1 MAQIYSFW
9 RQVILDFSG
18 GSVCNNSLHLHMLFS
33 NILGQTHIKTH
44 LLKSIEN
51 GKIPHAQLFVGKTGS
66 GLLPMALAYA
76 QAILSGNHL
85 IGSKAHE
92 NCMIKVANLAHP
104 DLHFVF
110 PVNTNEKVKKNPFSA
125 LFLED
130 WRAFVSENQYG
141 SLYDWLAYLGI
152 EKKQGNINVDE
163 AKQMLKTL
171 SLKAYEGGHKIMIIW
186 MADRMNT
193 ACANKILKL
202 VEEPPQKTVL
212 LLLTEHEEH
221 ILGTIQSRCQ
231 KLQFPLLPENVISS
245 QLIEDKGV
253 EGKKAKK
260 ISSLSNGDY
269 HQALNLLNNLGDDA
283 VFENWFVDWVRTAF
297 KAKGNKDSINALISW
312 SEEIAKQGR
321 ETQKKFLGYCQETFR
336 QALLKNYKADSLLFF
351 DAHNTKFSIEKFA
364 PFVHQNNIFEISE
377 ALETASYHIER
388 NGSAKIIF
396 TDLSIK
402 LTRLLHAKP

>member
-1 MAQIYSFW
+1 
-9 RQVILDFSG
+9 
-18 GSVCNNSLHLHMLFS
+18 MLFS
-33 NILGQTHIKTH
+33 NILGQTHIKNH

-51 GKIPHAQLFVGKTGS
+51 GRIPHAQLFVGKAGS

-76 QAILSGNHL
+76 QAILASNHTA
-85 IGSKAHE
+85 GTKAHE
-92 NCMIKVANLAHP
+92 SCVTKVAHLAHP

-110 PVNTNEKVKKNPFSA
+110 PVNTNQRVKKHPFSA
-125 LFLED
+125 LFMEQ
-130 WRAFVSENQYG
+130 WRAFALENTYG
-141 SLYDWLAYLGI
+141 TLYDWLAYLGI

-212 LLLTEHEEH
+212 LLLTEHQNH

-245 QLIEDKGV
+245 QLIEKKHV
-253 EGKKAKK
+253 KSKKAKK
-260 ISSLSNGDY
+260 ISSMSNGDY
-269 HQALNLLNNLGDDA
+269 HQALNLLSNLGDDA

-297 KAKGNKDSINALISW
+297 KAKGNKSSINSLISW
-312 SEEIAKQGR
+312 SEEIATQGR

-336 QALLKNYKADSLLFF
+336 QAMLKNYTADSLLFF
-351 DAHNTKFSIEKFA
+351 DAPNTKFSIEKFA

-388 NGSAKIIF
+388 NGNAKIIF

>member
-18 GSVCNNSLHLHMLFS
+18 GGVCNNSLHLQMLFS

-51 GKIPHAQLFVGKTGS
+51 GRIPHAQLFVGKTGS
-66 GLLPMALAYA
+66 GLLPVALAYA
-76 QAILSGNHL
+76 QAILSSNHAV
-85 IGSKAHE
+85 GSKGHE
-92 NCMIKVANLAHP
+92 NCMAKVANLAHP

-110 PVNTNEKVKKNPFSA
+110 PVNTNERVKKNPFSA
-125 LFLED
+125 LFMED

-231 KLQFPLLPENVISS
+231 KLQFPLLPENVISR
-245 QLIEDKGV
+245 QLIENKGV
-253 EGKKAKK
+253 EDKKAKK

-297 KAKGNKDSINALISW
+297 KAKGNKDSINALILW

-336 QALLKNYKADSLLFF
+336 QAMLKNYKADSLLFF
-351 DAHNTKFSIEKFA
+351 DAPNTKFSIEKFS

-388 NGSAKIIF
+388 NGNAKIIF

-402 LTRLLHAKP
+402 LTRLLHAKA

>member
-1 MAQIYSFW
+1 MEQ
-9 RQVILDFSG
+9 
-18 GSVCNNSLHLHMLFS
+18 
-33 NILGQTHIKTH
+33 
-44 LLKSIEN
+44 
-51 GKIPHAQLFVGKTGS
+51 
-66 GLLPMALAYA
+66 
-76 QAILSGNHL
+76 
-85 IGSKAHE
+85 
-92 NCMIKVANLAHP
+92 
-104 DLHFVF
+104 
-110 PVNTNEKVKKNPFSA
+110 
-125 LFLED
+125 
-130 WRAFVSENQYG
+130 WRAFALENTYG
-141 SLYDWLAYLGI
+141 TLYDWLAYLGI

-212 LLLTEHEEH
+212 LLLTEHQEH

-245 QLIEDKGV
+245 QLIKDKHV
-253 EGKKAKK
+253 ESKKAKK
-260 ISSLSNGDY
+260 ISGMSNGDY
-269 HQALNLLNNLGDDA
+269 HQALNLLSNLGDGTI
-283 VFENWFVDWVRTAF
+283 FENWFVDWVRTAF
-297 KAKGNKDSINALISW
+297 KAKGNKSSINALISW
-312 SEEIAKQGR
+312 SEEIATQGR

-336 QALLKNYKADSLLFF
+336 QAMLKNYTADSLLLF
-351 DAHNTKFSIEKFA
+351 DAPNTNFSIEKFA

-388 NGSAKIIF
+388 NGNAKIIF